1 MLKTNGIS
9 HLIENL
15 FGPFNHAKD
24 SKQSKGVDINGKK
37 AEEQDIQ
44 KDTEVIRL

>member
-1 MLKTNGIS
+1 VEGYPFKTPS
-9 HLIENL
+9 
-15 FGPFNHAKD
+15 KD

-44 KDTEVIRL
+44 KDTEVIRLYA